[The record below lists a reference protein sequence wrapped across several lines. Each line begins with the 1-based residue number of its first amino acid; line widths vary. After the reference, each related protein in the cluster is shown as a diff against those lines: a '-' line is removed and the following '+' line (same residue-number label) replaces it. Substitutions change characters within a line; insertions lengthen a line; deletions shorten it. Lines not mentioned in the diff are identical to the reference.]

1 MTTPRVAMTIAGT
14 DSGGG
19 AGIAADL
26 KTFAAFKVHGTF
38 AVTAVTAQS
47 TLTVSAI
54 CPIEP
59 EMVATQVVTVTE
71 DIHVDAVKTGMLCV
85 PATVLMVARL
95 IEQGA
100 LDRVVVDPVLVSSTG
115 HHLMERGGIEAY
127 RDALLPHAFVTT
139 PNLREAAVLLG
150 VDVRDFDSLEAMTQ
164 AAHAIR
170 ALGPTWVVVK
180 GGHYLEGGA
189 TDSQAPDVLVG
200 QDVELRLETARV
212 STANDHGTGCSM
224 AAAIAANVALGLAV
238 PTAVAIAKDFVNGAL
253 QGAAGWQLGHG
264 HGPIDHLGFNAS

>member
-1 MTTPRVAMTIAGT
+1 VTTPRVAMTIAGT

-47 TLTVSAI
+47 TVTVSAI

-59 EMVATQVVTVTE
+59 EMVATQVLTVTE
-71 DIHVDAVKTGMLCV
+71 DIHVDAVKTGMLCL

-127 RDALLPHAFVTT
+127 RDALLPQAFVTT

-200 QDVELRLETARV
+200 QDVELRMEAARV
-212 STANDHGTGCSM
+212 TTPNDHGTGCSM

-238 PTAVAIAKDFVNGAL
+238 PTAVIVAKEFVNRSL

-264 HGPIDHLGFNAS
+264 HGPIDHLGINAS